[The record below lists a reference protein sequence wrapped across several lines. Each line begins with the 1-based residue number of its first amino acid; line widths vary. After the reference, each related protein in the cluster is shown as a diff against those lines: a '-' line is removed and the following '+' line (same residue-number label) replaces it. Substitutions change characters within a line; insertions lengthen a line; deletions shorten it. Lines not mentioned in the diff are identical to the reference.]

1 MSTND
6 RIAESSKEKIIAN
19 TDISSIDIY
28 QVKIVLTTFNMGNAQ
43 CDDLFHILNSNP
55 DAEIIV
61 FGVQESTYNTRR
73 SSKAGAVPP
82 LNSADIQNA
91 LSSDAHDGNIQ
102 DAEKKEV
109 GSEPVLVPHK
119 HASASNSQGDIS
131 RGLNYM
137 QSHLELA
144 IEKCLGNSYYLVICW
159 YCSH

>member
-119 HASASNSQGDIS
+119 HASASHSQGDIS

-144 IEKCLGNSYYLVICW
+144 IEKCLGNSYYLVI
-159 YCSH
+159 YSYYSH